1 MPTSSRLVSALLY
14 AALAWGVSAMVME
27 VMEAETQRQNFG
39 YFQLANT
46 AIGVL
51 VGWIVVGK
59 RLGSDYVTAMG
70 IGFTGML
77 AMVFWCLFAHSFN
90 EMLRLSL
97 ARRFDGPIEALVSVF
112 KLGIDYG
119 AFLAHGPII
128 VALIAGGMLAGV
140 VAEFVNRRWE

>member
-14 AALAWGVSAMVME
+14 AALAWVISGMVME
-27 VMEAETQRQNFG
+27 VIEAETQRENFG
-39 YFQLANT
+39 HFQLVNA

-51 VGWIVVGK
+51 VGWIVIGK

-77 AMVFWCLFAHSFN
+77 TVVFWCIFGHAFN

-97 ARRFDGPIEALVSVF
+97 NRRFDGPVEALVSIF
-112 KLGIDYG
+112 KLGIEYG
-119 AFLAHGPII
+119 SYLATGPI
-128 VALIAGGMLAGV
+128 VLVMVFGGMLAGV
-140 VAEFVNRRWE
+140 LAEFVDRRWG

>member
-1 MPTSSRLVSALLY
+1 MPTSYRLVSALLY
-14 AALAWGVSAMVME
+14 AALAWVVSDLVMD

-39 YFQLANT
+39 HFQMANA
-46 AIGVL
+46 AIGIL
-51 VGWIVVGK
+51 VGWIIVGK

-77 AMVFWCLFAHSFN
+77 TLVFWSLFAHAFN

-112 KLGIDYG
+112 KLGIEYG
-119 AFLAHGPII
+119 AFLAHGSIL
-128 VALIAGGMLAGV
+128 VVLIAGGMLAGV
-140 VAEFVNRRWE
+140 IAEFVKRRWG

>member
-1 MPTSSRLVSALLY
+1 MPTSYRLVSALLY
-14 AALAWGVSAMVME
+14 GALAWVVSAMVME

-39 YFQLANT
+39 NFQLVNT

-51 VGWIVVGK
+51 VGWIIVGK

-77 AMVFWCLFAHSFN
+77 TLVFWCLFAHAFN

-97 ARRFDGPIEALVSVF
+97 ARRYDGPVEALVSVF
-112 KLGIDYG
+112 KLGIEYG
-119 AFLAHGPII
+119 GFLVHGQILVVLI
-128 VALIAGGMLAGV
+128 LGGMIAGV
-140 VAEFVNRRWE
+140 IAEFVKRRWA